1 MKLGFIDDESSS
13 IINFR
18 GWFRKEYDIE
28 IFEIE
33 ETTTALN
40 LAGKIK
46 DHNLDMLIV
55 DFKLDDNGN
64 DFLDGNQ
71 VVNEVRKILPKLPMI
86 ILTSNEEDAVDYV
99 DDGILL
105 RSKDELNP
113 EHISVFKKKI
123 SNTIKSYRKEIKDNK
138 HIIEELSNKKIDI
151 DLSSEEEELLFKSYS
166 YLNDIY
172 PDDKTFKD
180 YLTRPSE
187 LKELV
192 HLLETSNKLINNL
205 KS

>member
-1 MKLGFIDDESSS
+1 MKLGFIDDEPAF
-13 IINFR
+13 IMTFR
-18 GWFRKEYDIE
+18 GWFKDAYNIE

-33 ETTTALN
+33 ETTTAN
-40 LAGKIK
+40 DLAKNVK
-46 DHNLDMLIV
+46 ESNLDMLIV

-64 DFLDGNQ
+64 DFLDGNL
-71 VVNEVRKILPKLPMI
+71 VVNEVRKLLPKLPMI
-86 ILTSNEEDAVDYV
+86 ILTSNEEDAVDHI

-113 EHISVFKKKI
+113 ENISVFKKKI
-123 SNTIKSYRKEIKDNK
+123 LNTIKSYKKTIQEKKNIIK
-138 HIIEELSNKKIDI
+138 ELSEKKIDE
-151 DLSSEEEELLFKSYS
+151 DLSTDEEELLFSSYS

-187 LKELV
+187 INGLVDLLKE
-192 HLLETSNKLINNL
+192 SNKLINSL
-205 KS
+205 TS